1 MKWKKISM
9 RHNINICEQ
18 VRIPDCPG
26 GPERILEIS
35 GESYD
40 PLLPCLQ
47 AAVPYMYEGLDDV
60 QEK

>member
-1 MKWKKISM
+1 M